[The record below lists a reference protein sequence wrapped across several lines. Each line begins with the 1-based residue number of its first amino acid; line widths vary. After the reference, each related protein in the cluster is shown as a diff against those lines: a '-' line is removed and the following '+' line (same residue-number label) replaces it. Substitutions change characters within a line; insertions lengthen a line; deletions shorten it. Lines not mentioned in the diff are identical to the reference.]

1 MDYGHELEFG
11 AFLTPEAAQLDRLLE
26 NAQLADVL
34 GLDLVCLQDHPYA
47 AKQADMWTLLS
58 VIGARTTTVRLAPNV
73 ACLPLRPP
81 VLLAKAAATLDRV
94 TGGRVELGLGTGA
107 FWDGIVAAGG
117 PRRTPKEAVDALIEA
132 IGIIRGFWAGDP
144 LAVDGV
150 HYSAVGLRPG
160 PVPAQQIPIWLGA
173 YKPRMLRVTA
183 RLADVWI
190 PSMGYADPPALPALN
205 AAIDAAAV
213 AAGRA
218 PESVRRAYNIFGSFG
233 SASGFLKGTP
243 ADWAEQLAELTLATG
258 MTTYILGS
266 DDPAALATFAQEVA
280 PAVRV
285 LVDTERA
292 RRSAT
297 PASSPGPAGDSA
309 TQGRVPAEG
318 VAPSPRMSVQPTP
331 DDGTRLASERAWE
344 EGDRPAYD
352 MPERGYSAQEE
363 AVAQHLVDV
372 HDHLRQELRQV
383 RGIVEQV
390 RAGALSVGVA
400 RSAINTMTMRQNNWT
415 LGAYCAAYCRV
426 LTGHHSLEDRGIFPH
441 LRRAEPGL
449 GPVIERLESEHEVIH
464 DLLERL
470 DEALVGVVTADGSA
484 PTLDELA
491 GSLDVLTDAL
501 LSHLAYE
508 ERQLLA
514 PLAAHGFG

>member
-11 AFLTPEAAQLDRLLE
+11 AFLTPEADQLDRLLE

-190 PSMGYADPPALPALN
+190 PSMGYADPHALPALN

-243 ADWAEQLAELTLATG
+243 ADWAEQLAELTLAAG
-258 MTTYILGS
+258 MTTYILGRAR
-266 DDPAALATFAQEVA
+266 PAGRHTRLLSRTGRGFCHAGARTGGGGRAIPAYVSATHPRRRH
-280 PAVRV
+280 PAR
-285 LVDTERA
+285 ERA
-292 RRSAT
+292 RVGGG
-297 PASSPGPAGDSA
+297 GPAGIRHA
-309 TQGRVPAEG
+309 
-318 VAPSPRMSVQPTP
+318 
-331 DDGTRLASERAWE
+331 
-344 EGDRPAYD
+344 
-352 MPERGYSAQEE
+352 
-363 AVAQHLVDV
+363 
-372 HDHLRQELRQV
+372 
-383 RGIVEQV
+383 
-390 RAGALSVGVA
+390 RAGV
-400 RSAINTMTMRQNNWT
+400 Q
-415 LGAYCAAYCRV
+415 
-426 LTGHHSLEDRGIFPH
+426 
-441 LRRAEPGL
+441 RAG
-449 GPVIERLESEHEVIH
+449 GGGRATS
-464 DLLERL
+464 R
-470 DEALVGVVTADGSA
+470 
-484 PTLDELA
+484 
-491 GSLDVLTDAL
+491 
-501 LSHLAYE
+501 
-508 ERQLLA
+508 
-514 PLAAHGFG
+514 

>member
-26 NAQLADVL
+26 NALLADVL

-144 LAVDGV
+144 LALEGV
-150 HYSAVGLRPG
+150 HYSAAGLKPG

-205 AAIDAAAV
+205 AAIDAAAL

-285 LVDTERA
+285 
-292 RRSAT
+292 
-297 PASSPGPAGDSA
+297 
-309 TQGRVPAEG
+309 
-318 VAPSPRMSVQPTP
+318 
-331 DDGTRLASERAWE
+331 
-344 EGDRPAYD
+344 
-352 MPERGYSAQEE
+352 
-363 AVAQHLVDV
+363 
-372 HDHLRQELRQV
+372 
-383 RGIVEQV
+383 
-390 RAGALSVGVA
+390 
-400 RSAINTMTMRQNNWT
+400 
-415 LGAYCAAYCRV
+415 
-426 LTGHHSLEDRGIFPH
+426 
-441 LRRAEPGL
+441 
-449 GPVIERLESEHEVIH
+449 
-464 DLLERL
+464 
-470 DEALVGVVTADGSA
+470 
-484 PTLDELA
+484 
-491 GSLDVLTDAL
+491 
-501 LSHLAYE
+501 
-508 ERQLLA
+508 
-514 PLAAHGFG
+514 